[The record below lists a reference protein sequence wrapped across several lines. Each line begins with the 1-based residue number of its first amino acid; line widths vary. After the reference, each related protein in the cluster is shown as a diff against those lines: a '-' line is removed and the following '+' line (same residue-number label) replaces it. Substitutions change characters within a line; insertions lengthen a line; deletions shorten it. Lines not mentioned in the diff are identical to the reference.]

1 MEGLALHELV
11 DECLGGNQESWN
23 RIVDRYTPLIWAI
36 ARGHRLSTAD
46 CQDVSQTTWMRV
58 IQHLGKLRDPE
69 KLAHWISVSA
79 RRESLKHIQKS
90 GRSTPI
96 EDPEVF
102 DRPQPSS
109 NQPEE
114 TALDRETRDE
124 VLLAYCSLSPKCQ
137 ALLGLLVAE
146 PPMSYDEVSATLGL
160 ARGSIGP
167 MRGRC
172 LKHLQRALECEE
184 GRSEQARELFDS
196 IKKMGLRTF
205 AEENGAELGSATRG
219 SRVPSC

>member
-1 MEGLALHELV
+1 M
-11 DECLGGNQESWN
+11 DECLDGNQESWN

-46 CQDVSQTTWMRV
+46 CEDVSQTTWMRV
-58 IQHLGKLRDPE
+58 IQHLRKLRDPE

-79 RRESLKHIQKS
+79 RRESLKHIQKT

-102 DRPQPSS
+102 DRPQPSV

-114 TALDRETRDE
+114 KALDRETRDE

-167 MRGRC
+167 IRGRC
-172 LKHLQRALECEE
+172 LKHLQRALERETD
-184 GRSEQARELFDS
+184 RSERAKELFDS
-196 IKKMGLRTF
+196 IKKTGLRAF
-205 AEENGAELGSATRG
+205 AEESGSELGSA
-219 SRVPSC
+219 SRCSRASAG

>member
-1 MEGLALHELV
+1 MEGFALHELV
-11 DECLGGNQESWN
+11 DECLDGNQESWN
-23 RIVDRYTPLIWAI
+23 RIVDRYAPLIWAI
-36 ARGHRLSTAD
+36 ARGHRLSAAD
-46 CQDVSQTTWMRV
+46 CEDVSQTTWMRV

-102 DRPQPSS
+102 DRPQPSA
-109 NQPEE
+109 NQPEQ

-124 VLLAYCSLSPKCQ
+124 VLLAYCSLSPRCQ

-167 MRGRC
+167 IRGRC
-172 LKHLQRALECEE
+172 LKHLERALKREA
-184 GRSEQARELFDS
+184 GRSEQAKELFGS
-196 IKKMGLRTF
+196 IKRMGLRAF
-205 AEENGAELGSATRG
+205 AEESGSELGAASRC
-219 SRVPSC
+219 SRVSAG

>member
-11 DECLGGNQESWN
+11 DDCLDGNQESWN
-23 RIVDRYTPLIWAI
+23 CIVDRYTPLIWAI
-36 ARGHRLSTAD
+36 ARGHRLSAAD
-46 CQDVSQTTWMRV
+46 CEDVSQTTWMRV

-79 RRESLKHIQKS
+79 RRESLKHIQKA
-90 GRSTPI
+90 GRSTPM

-102 DRPQPSS
+102 DRPRPSA

-172 LKHLQRALECEE
+172 LQHLRRALERES
-184 GRSEQARELFDS
+184 GRTEQARKLFDS
-196 IKKMGLRTF
+196 IKKMGLRAF
-205 AEENGAELGSATRG
+205 AEESGSELRSAPRC
-219 SRVPSC
+219 SRVSTG